1 MQSFSVE
8 FLARVEA
15 HLAATGAKPSEFGR
29 AAVGDPTFV
38 LHLRRGRSPK
48 LATVDR
54 VLAFIA
60 AAGAGGAETDVPRA
74 GHAAPGAETAR

>member
-1 MQSFSVE
+1 MQSISVE

-15 HLAATGAKPSEFGR
+15 HLAATGTKPSEFGR
-29 AAVGDPTFV
+29 AAVGDSSFV

-54 VLAFIA
+54 VLAFMA
-60 AAGAGGAETDVPRA
+60 ATRTGAAGPPPSCSGHVALGADIRK
-74 GHAAPGAETAR
+74 